1 MHSSNDNGGG
11 NKRTSSSSIIE
22 QIGPGPNDYKIYELS
37 CERSKLDTDEL
48 LQKSSKPN
56 TQLDSSSATSAGS
69 SEDKGKS
76 KWWCC
81 C

>member
-11 NKRTSSSSIIE
+11 IKRDSCTIIE
-22 QIGPGPNDYKIYELS
+22 QIGLDEVKTYELQR
-37 CERSKLDTDEL
+37 ER
-48 LQKSSKPN
+48 SKPN

-69 SEDKGKS
+69 SKDKRKS
-76 KWWCC
+76 KWCC